1 MTSASLCRKAAYLD
15 SVDLDQARSHR
26 VAEPIAVVVLV
37 SVIWWCAYGRTT
49 PFPSIW
55 RVIPKDDQV
64 GWLFAASALVAVA
77 LVAIVAIV
85 DKLIKQRKD
94 SIAAFEG
101 AGRQDLA
108 DKEKAEMAVLQ
119 AYLPARMS
127 EAEVIAAVQAIVAE
141 VGAKGPGDMGKVMG
155 VVKTRLAG
163 KADMG
168 QVSAAVKA
176 ALAG

>member
-85 DKLIKQRKD
+85 PDRRWVGLVGAATWFVLSIWSTRRGD
-94 SIAAFEG
+94 SDGLWALVIP
-101 AGRQDLA
+101 L
-108 DKEKAEMAVLQ
+108 
-119 AYLPARMS
+119 YLVVAL
-127 EAEVIAAVQAIVAE
+127 AIVGLTA
-141 VGAKGPGDMGKVMG
+141 MG
-155 VVKTRLAG
+155 R
-163 KADMG
+163 
-168 QVSAAVKA
+168 
-176 ALAG
+176 ALALKLRSRASDFWP